1 MRRLSNT
8 FKKILFVPL
17 KIKSIKYTKKVGI
30 KRELHKYLPHSFK
43 SLLRRVGRAS
53 ERAVKQESKD
63 HSLLNGP
70 QGFLF
75 NPE

>member
-1 MRRLSNT
+1 MRRLSHI

-17 KIKSIKYTKKVGI
+17 KIKSIKYTKKVRI
-30 KRELHKYLPHSFK
+30 KRELHTYLPHSFK
-43 SLLRRVGRAS
+43 SLLRRVVRES

-70 QGFLF
+70 QGLLF